1 MNTTHPSNRLPQGDK
16 VRRDAERCALEW
28 RRREEAR
35 CRRATAAVVKR
46 STRGPTDPP
55 AAPPRALGRLRPS
68 FRPDV
73 GPIAAPGLMSGC
85 LHAPSWGS

>member
-16 VRRDAERCALEW
+16 VRRDAERRALEW

-46 STRGPTDPP
+46 STRGPTDPG
-55 AAPPRALGRLRPS
+55 RARQER
-68 FRPDV
+68 
-73 GPIAAPGLMSGC
+73 
-85 LHAPSWGS
+85 